1 MERNHA
7 TDSAVSWV
15 LRMGAAGSFA
25 LIVLGLLLAVL
36 LPGTAAQTVTTA
48 GILLL
53 LATPVLR
60 IVVSLFAFAREKE
73 WKYVLISLGVLGIVV
88 GASLLGAAL
97 H

>member
-7 TDSAVSWV
+7 TDWAVSWV

-36 LPGTAAQTVTTA
+36 QPGSAAQAVTTA